1 MPMTPDRVLA
11 FGAGGSVDGNMGSLE
26 GTPLDKWNRLNEVLT
41 KMQVERTDLQYG
53 GGGDGCDDG
62 GQQD

>member
-11 FGAGGSVDGNMGSLE
+11 FGAGGSTDGNMGSLE

-53 GGGDGCDDG
+53 GGGDGGHDG
-62 GQQD
+62 GQ